1 MWFNEVIELG
11 TETQTV
17 TNGEPISTMAWR
29 TVYADK
35 KSVLTREIEQGS
47 LIGMKPEMKFEM
59 YAFEY
64 AGEKFVRVNNVIYT
78 VVTSDTRGDKAW
90 FTLSKAI

>member
-11 TETQTV
+11 TKTQTV
-17 TNGEPISTMAWR
+17 TNGEPLATFTWR

-35 KSVLTREIEQGS
+35 KAVSSRELEQGS
-47 LIGMKPEMKFEM
+47 LTGQKPEIKFEM

-64 AGEKFVRVNNVIYT
+64 SGEEFVRYNAIVYSMLSYN
-78 VVTSDTRGDKAW
+78 SDGDKAW

>member
-35 KSVLTREIEQGS
+35 KSVTTKEIEQGS
-47 LIGMKPEMKFEM
+47 LIGLKPEAKFEM

-64 AGEKFVRVNNVIYT
+64 SGEKFVRYNSTIYT
-78 VVTSDTRGDKAW
+78 VITSNSSGDKAW
-90 FTLSKAI
+90 FTLSKTI

>member
-11 TETQTV
+11 TKTQTV
-17 TNGEPISTMAWR
+17 TNGEPLATFTWR

-35 KSVLTREIEQGS
+35 KAVTSKEIEQGS
-47 LIGMKPEMKFEM
+47 VTGQKPELKFEI
-59 YAFEY
+59 YTFEY
-64 AGEKFVRVNNVIYT
+64 AGEEFVRYGGVVYT
-78 VVTSDTRGDKAW
+78 MLNYNSNGDRAW